1 MARPEPPRILPR
13 KRLDH
18 SGAQTRKQTIAA
30 CLFLLLGSSLIITGC
45 GGYTSQA
52 DKYLSQGRSQV
63 LGASYTLERFGDGE
77 VSGPF
82 LRASLQQDAKAMKS
96 TARSISSLK
105 PPPDAKEAHRRQVAA
120 ISRAQSLVLGVG
132 KSGVGSKRAP
142 ELAHKLKGIAKEL
155 RL

>member
-1 MARPEPPRILPR
+1 MARPEPPRILAS
-13 KRLDH
+13 KRRDR
-18 SGAQTRKQTIAA
+18 SDSQTRKQSIAA
-30 CLFLLLGSSLIITGC
+30 CLFLLLGNSLIIAGC

-96 TARSISSLK
+96 TARSIRGLK
-105 PPPDAKEAHRRQVAA
+105 PPPDAKEEHRRQVAA